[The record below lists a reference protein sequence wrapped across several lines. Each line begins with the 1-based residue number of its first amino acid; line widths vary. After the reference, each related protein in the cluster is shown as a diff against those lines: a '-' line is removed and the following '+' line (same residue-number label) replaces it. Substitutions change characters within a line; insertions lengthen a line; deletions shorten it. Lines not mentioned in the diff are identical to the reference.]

1 MPPISEPKCSATAN
15 LINDRVYLFGG
26 YIGDCN
32 IKSIYKYIKAKI
44 SDRIEVLNDGFL

>member
-1 MPPISEPKCSATAN
+1 VPPISEPKCSATAN

-26 YIGDCN
+26 YIGD
-32 IKSIYKYIKAKI
+32 SKI